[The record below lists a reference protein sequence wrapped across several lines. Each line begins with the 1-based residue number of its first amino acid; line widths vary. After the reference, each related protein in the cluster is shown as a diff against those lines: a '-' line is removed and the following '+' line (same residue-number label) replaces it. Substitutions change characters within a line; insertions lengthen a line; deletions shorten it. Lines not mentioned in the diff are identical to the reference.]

1 MILLGI
7 AIALSRL
14 PSPTQGMVLRRDT
27 GAAAVVMV
35 MIRSPLGRAP
45 LRKGCRTGSRRAGSE
60 FPGPRTAPAL
70 RWAVPPLDNR
80 LMSSAATLDPTR
92 VTHRLFLVAGSAGS
106 GKSTLAQS
114 LAHELDAGWL
124 QLDSIWLAM
133 KVAAGEG
140 TPARDVLDID
150 RRMRREDEADDDVL
164 AAHVAASGEVCRALP
179 TVLGFELQAH
189 ERLVVDGAWLLP
201 SFVTELE
208 LPDTQVR
215 AVYVVQRTEPDVEAA
230 LIPRRGGLP
239 LEDRHRL
246 MNRRIF
252 QYGAW
257 LADEARAHDLPVVDA
272 LPFESLLDRARA
284 ALLSH

>member
-1 MILLGI
+1 MAISKGAEPNHEVLLPG
-7 AIALSRL
+7 RV
-14 PSPTQGMVLRRDT
+14 TWV
-27 GAAAVVMV
+27 
-35 MIRSPLGRAP
+35 GRACGVITWNAV
-45 LRKGCRTGSRRAGSE
+45 RVTRASLDKQPHDVAAM
-60 FPGPRTAPAL
+60 FDQVAVAPR
-70 RWAVPPLDNR
+70 
-80 LMSSAATLDPTR
+80 DPTR
-92 VTHRLFLVAGSAGS
+92 VTRRLFLVAGSAGS
-106 GKSTLAQS
+106 GKSTLAKA

-140 TPARDVLDID
+140 TPGRDVLDID
-150 RRMRREDEADDDVL
+150 HRMRREDDADDDVL
-164 AAHVAASGEVCRALP
+164 AAHIAASGEVCRALP
-179 TVLGFELQAH
+179 TVLGLELQAH

-208 LPDTQVR
+208 LPDTEVR
-215 AVYVVQRTEPDVEAA
+215 AVYVVQRTEADVEAA

-239 LEDRHRL
+239 LKDRHRL

-257 LADEARAHDLPVVDA
+257 LADEARAHDLPVVEA

>member
-1 MILLGI
+1 M
-7 AIALSRL
+7 
-14 PSPTQGMVLRRDT
+14 
-27 GAAAVVMV
+27 
-35 MIRSPLGRAP
+35 
-45 LRKGCRTGSRRAGSE
+45 
-60 FPGPRTAPAL
+60 
-70 RWAVPPLDNR
+70 
-80 LMSSAATLDPTR
+80 TR
-92 VTHRLFLVAGSAGS
+92 RLFLVAGSAGS
-106 GKSTLAQS
+106 GKSTLAKA
-114 LAHELDAGWL
+114 LAHQLDAGWL

-164 AAHVAASGEVCRALP
+164 AAHVAASGEVCHALP
-179 TVLGFELQAH
+179 TVLDLELQAH

-201 SFVTELE
+201 SFVTKLE
-208 LPDTQVR
+208 LADTEAR
-215 AVYVVQRTEPDVEAA
+215 AVYIVQRSEADVEAA

-257 LADEARAHDLPVVDA
+257 LADEARAYDLPVVEA
-272 LPFESLLDRARA
+272 LPFESLLERARA

>member
-1 MILLGI
+1 M
-7 AIALSRL
+7 
-14 PSPTQGMVLRRDT
+14 
-27 GAAAVVMV
+27 
-35 MIRSPLGRAP
+35 
-45 LRKGCRTGSRRAGSE
+45 
-60 FPGPRTAPAL
+60 
-70 RWAVPPLDNR
+70 
-80 LMSSAATLDPTR
+80 TR
-92 VTHRLFLVAGSAGS
+92 RLFLVAGSAGT
-106 GKSTLAQS
+106 GKSTLAKA

-140 TPARDVLDID
+140 MPTQDVLDID

-179 TVLGFELQAH
+179 TVLGLELEAH

-201 SFVTELE
+201 SFVTELAP
-208 LPDTQVR
+208 PDTEVR
-215 AVYVVQRTEPDVEAA
+215 AVYVVQRTEADVAAA

-257 LADEARAHDLPVVDA
+257 LADEARAYDLPVVEA
-272 LPFESLLDRARA
+272 LPFESLMDRARA
-284 ALLSH
+284 ALLSGS

>member
-1 MILLGI
+1 M
-7 AIALSRL
+7 
-14 PSPTQGMVLRRDT
+14 
-27 GAAAVVMV
+27 
-35 MIRSPLGRAP
+35 
-45 LRKGCRTGSRRAGSE
+45 
-60 FPGPRTAPAL
+60 
-70 RWAVPPLDNR
+70 
-80 LMSSAATLDPTR
+80 R
-92 VTHRLFLVAGSAGS
+92 VTRRLFLVAGSAGS
-106 GKSTLAQS
+106 GKSTLAKA
-114 LAHELDAGWL
+114 LARELDAGWL

-140 TPARDVLDID
+140 TPARDILDID
-150 RRMRREDEADDDVL
+150 RRMCREDEADDEVL

-179 TVLGFELQAH
+179 AVLRLELEAH
-189 ERLVVDGAWLLP
+189 ERLVVDGAWLLA
-201 SFVTELE
+201 SFVTGLE
-208 LPDTQVR
+208 LPDTEVR
-215 AVYVVQRTEPDVEAA
+215 AVYVVQRTEADVEAA

-284 ALLSH
+284 ALASR